1 MPKTELWSL
10 QWTESMKQSNINT
23 KTFADIAEINDSR
36 ETFIQAAEPSD
47 TSQYYNK
54 SDLNNNILPETDDA

>member
-1 MPKTELWSL
+1 
-10 QWTESMKQSNINT
+10 MKQSNINT
-23 KTFADIAEINDSR
+23 KSFADIAEINDSR

-54 SDLNNNILPETDDA
+54 PDLNNNILPETDDG